1 MRFITLT
8 FFTMVK
14 SSALAFVL
22 LFAFVFRL
30 EAPSLM
36 LVGII
41 ACMTVGVIM
50 MVAGEAAFHA
60 GGFVLVIS
68 SAFFSGFRWG
78 LTQLLLLRHPATANP
93 FATLF
98 LLNPIMFLSLFALA
112 LAVEGPHRL
121 ASGLAALIADGGP
134 GRAIGLLVL
143 PGALAFSM
151 IASEF
156 ALLQRSSV
164 VTLSICGIFK
174 EVVTIAVAG
183 LVFHDPLSAVNLAGL
198 VVTIAS
204 IATYNFIKV
213 RRMRRQARLDVLE
226 AEAEAERAVEE
237 GDTPENLGV
246 SSGEEWGQRLGAR
259 ARN

>member
-112 LAVEGPHRL
+112 LAVEGPRQL